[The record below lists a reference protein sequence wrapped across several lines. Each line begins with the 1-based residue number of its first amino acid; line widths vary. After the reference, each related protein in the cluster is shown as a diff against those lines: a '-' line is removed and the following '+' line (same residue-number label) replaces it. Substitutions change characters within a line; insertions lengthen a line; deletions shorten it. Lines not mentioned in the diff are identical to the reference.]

1 MKAKAVWTY
10 LLNAGLDVA
19 VDCGMG
25 SAVSEP
31 IHLAESGSSKLSSR
45 RQGWRTVAL
54 E

>member
-31 IHLAESGSSKLSSR
+31 IHVAQSGSSSR
-45 RQGWRTVAL
+45 GQECTVAL